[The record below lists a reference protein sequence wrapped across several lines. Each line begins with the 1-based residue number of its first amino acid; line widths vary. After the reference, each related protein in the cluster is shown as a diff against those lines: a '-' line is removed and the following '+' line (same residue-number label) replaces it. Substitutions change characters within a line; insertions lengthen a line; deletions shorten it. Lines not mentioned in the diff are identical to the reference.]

1 MFLKDKNHDCLLF
14 LQSLV
19 LLSGITDFDT
29 VDNYFNLLIP
39 FYIVKDNTLE
49 LYIMLLSGL
58 NTDLAELKGLY
69 NNKSSYFNI
78 FFYKKR
84 NYKWII
90 YSFEIDSSSIRIVVL
105 NHYES
110 IIVAPNDTGISVIL
124 SRGGNEQRLR
134 MTIKEILSYF
144 FLNQYRKQYWYRSK
158 SGVIHLWQ

>member
-19 LLSGITDFDT
+19 LLSGITDFNT

-84 NYKWII
+84 NYK
-90 YSFEIDSSSIRIVVL
+90 
-105 NHYES
+105 
-110 IIVAPNDTGISVIL
+110 
-124 SRGGNEQRLR
+124 
-134 MTIKEILSYF
+134 
-144 FLNQYRKQYWYRSK
+144 
-158 SGVIHLWQ
+158 